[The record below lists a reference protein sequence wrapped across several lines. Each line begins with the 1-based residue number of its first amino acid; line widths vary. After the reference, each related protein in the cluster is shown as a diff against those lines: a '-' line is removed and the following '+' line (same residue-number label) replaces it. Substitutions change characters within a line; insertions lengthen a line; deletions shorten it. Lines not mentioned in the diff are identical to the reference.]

1 MNLSPSATAAEQL
14 ARGWQNLR
22 VGDFDAAER
31 SARAVLAA
39 EPGAAAATQLLAI
52 ALMARSRHREAVP
65 LFESLAESAPDDMGT
80 WVNLG
85 TSLRGCGRFE
95 EAARAYERASGL
107 GASGP
112 DFDFNVGLL
121 HIDRGDYEAARAAL
135 RKAHA
140 AAPLDG
146 EISYHYAAACSETLD
161 TQAGI
166 AALAPWPRFTGLTTE
181 SVGKIAALLVNLGD
195 TAGAE
200 GALARATADPSPS
213 PEAILQFVLA
223 LERLNR
229 VAEAGRWLERLAP
242 LPVDALGPD
251 LLLARA
257 RMAQR
262 EHRHEGAAALYRE
275 LVATTPEPDRRHV
288 HQYPLARELD
298 ALGRHDE
305 AFAAAS
311 EAHASQTLWT
321 ERIQPEIPALR
332 SDTMRV
338 TRFGCD
344 PADVAAWD
352 ATGAPSF
359 LESPIFIVAFPRSGT
374 TLLEQVLDAHPRLR
388 SMDEQP
394 YLQNA
399 MEALSV
405 GGSLYP
411 ARMAPLNPDQLE
423 AARAL
428 YWRLVAQRVRLAP
441 GEQLIDKNPLNVLR
455 LPAIARLFPHARIL
469 LAIRHPCDV
478 LVSCYLQ
485 HFRAE
490 FAWHCRDMATLG
502 LAYRR
507 AMDFWFQQAALLR
520 PAARE
525 VRYELFVANFEQE
538 VRGVA
543 EFLDLPWTDAMLEP
557 GQHAARK
564 GYIST
569 PSYAQVLQP
578 VHLRSID
585 RWRAYE
591 RHLLPAAAQ
600 LAPYFDRWGY
610 LPPGVNSR

>member
-1 MNLSPSATAAEQL
+1 MNRPTPDRPGALL
-14 ARGWQNLR
+14 ASGWQALQA
-22 VGDFDAAER
+22 GDVDAAER
-31 SARAVLAA
+31 CARAVLAG
-39 EPGAAAATQLLAI
+39 EPGIAAASQLLAI
-52 ALMARSRHREAVP
+52 ALMARSRHREAAP
-65 LFESLAESAPDDMGT
+65 LFETLTALEPTDVGH

-85 TSLRGCGRFE
+85 TALRGCGRFD

-121 HIDRGDYEAARAAL
+121 HIDRGDYEAARVAL

-146 EISYHYAAACSETLD
+146 EISYHYAAACCETLD

-166 AALAPWPRFTGLTTE
+166 AALALWPRFTGLTTE
-181 SVGKIAALLVNLGD
+181 SIAKIAALLVNLGD

-200 GALARATADPSPS
+200 AALARATADPSPS

-229 VAEAGRWLERLAP
+229 VADAGRWLERLAP
-242 LPVDALGPD
+242 LPVGALGPD

-262 EHRHEGAAALYRE
+262 EHRHEDAVALYRE
-275 LVATTPEPDRRHV
+275 LVATTPEPDRRHL

-298 ALGRHDE
+298 ALGRYDE

-311 EAHASQTLWT
+311 EAHASQTAWT
-321 ERIQPEIPALR
+321 ERTQPGIPALR

-359 LESPIFIVAFPRSGT
+359 SESPIFIVAFPRSGT

-399 MEALSV
+399 IEALSV

-411 ARMAPLNPDQLE
+411 HRMASLTRAELD

-428 YWRLVAQRVRLAP
+428 YWRLVAQRVQLAP

-490 FAWHCRDMATLG
+490 FAWHCRDVATLG

-507 AMDFWFQQAALLR
+507 TMDFWYAQAALLR
-520 PAARE
+520 PAVRE
-525 VRYELFVANFEQE
+525 VRYETFVANFEQE
-538 VRGVA
+538 VRSLAG
-543 EFLDLPWTDAMLEP
+543 FLDLPWTDAMLEP
-557 GQHAARK
+557 AQHAGRK

-578 VHLRSID
+578 VHSRSVD

-591 RHLLPAAAQ
+591 RHLVPAAAQ
-600 LAPYFDRWGY
+600 LAPYFERWGY